1 MDAVRGLNEEYI
13 TEKNTASPYA
23 VKPLSGYNN
32 NMDTSSTNKD
42 GTSSTSTIPPT
53 TSTSYYEKSND
64 IYDKKSM
71 EDNSW
76 IPPPPLSADVTDIKI
91 SLPLPPPSTSFF
103 SDKMELDSSEANELY
118 TSYMNVAAQQE
129 YVSIDLDEK
138 PFLSNAAANISQK
151 AATLRSTLKQSMRRK
166 SSSGVPKVA
175 LNQFF
180 DNASSVTN
188 ASGNNSVKSSR
199 PESTRMSRQS
209 SSTSSRFP
217 TRASLQQSQSAIP
230 PSPRPDSPGSEFFGK
245 FSNNSS
251 KKSLVIPDDSNSSS
265 KLMVENIPPESYFTL
280 PMTPSTPSPAP
291 APLTMKPT
299 IQQQQELAQ
308 QQQQEYIMQRQQALI
323 QKQQEEYSSIVSEIN
338 NNDLPSEASSCDEA
352 ENEEEEPEMDD
363 ESSQQDAAVAA
374 RKLIRSASRKSRT
387 RSMLVSEEAAQN
399 MMAMIANATP
409 SPSATTENSSNTS
422 TAVNSSSSSPPRKFG
437 TLRKHNMEIDTSSL
451 NNTNDTDN
459 IKNWSKNNNINNDSP
474 ISPSPK
480 RAIMSS
486 TLSGSATVSGKKMA
500 RQQMLAANLNN
511 SSDNLYSSRN
521 KESITLGRRSGGD
534 NKKDGSTSLRNLF
547 TRPDD
552 NKVAPMVI
560 AKEEPKKEV
569 PLTIATTTTTTST
582 IELED
587 DSQSINMTTPSSPI
601 VPDSPSSSKNNT
613 LRKMGSNV
621 DTIRRMLQSS
631 WSGNNLKESGS
642 SSSLSSS
649 DYMGSVGSSYR
660 PIASPLGSV
669 NPRLQNQ
676 HLVSLSLKANAVQQR
691 SRPSMPVD
699 FMNNGD
705 GPIPT
710 ASFSSS
716 TVRTMIPADEE
727 ETERSKPKSSVV
739 SSLLGSRQPRQPSK
753 LGDGGRINNKK
764 IVAGKKTP
772 AQIEREKYLKSLEK
786 IGRAHV

>member
-76 IPPPPLSADVTDIKI
+76 TPPPPLSADVTDIKI

-129 YVSIDLDEK
+129 YVSIDLDDK

-352 ENEEEEPEMDD
+352 ENEEEEPEIDD

-422 TAVNSSSSSPPRKFG
+422 TAVNSSSSPPRKFG

-772 AQIEREKYLKSLEK
+772 AQIEREKYLKSLET
-786 IGRAHV
+786 